1 MGQGSHTIGKETASP
16 LKSRWSSEPEDR
28 AATTMQH
35 PASNW
40 TARLLSGTQTGRE
53 KVWEWCYK
61 LSWSI
66 IEAHRHCVPYCSV
79 HLKHLCLECNSFF
92 FFCEKKTCLTRRF
105 HDWDDQRLCWP
116 LAVTML
122 HPLKA
127 CRPVVGA
134 QSNHRPDTWVVGIRQ
149 PYPWHTHG
157 SVVVQHLQVND
168 KLTLYESIA
177 YNWLKGILTTCTH
190 APSALRRT
198 SALGCV
204 CRTDCRTPGGR
215 VQLRVHSLASWKPW
229 LQQL

>member
-1 MGQGSHTIGKETASP
+1 MGSRLPYYWQRDCKSAKKP
-16 LKSRWSSEPEDR
+16 LVFRTGGQSCNNY
-28 AATTMQH
+28 AT

-40 TARLLSGTQTGRE
+40 TARLLSGTQAGRE
-53 KVWEWCYK
+53 KVCGATGCPGV
-61 LSWSI
+61 L
-66 IEAHRHCVPYCSV
+66 
-79 HLKHLCLECNSFF
+79 LKHTGIVCLIAWCTWNILAWECNLFF

-122 HPLKA
+122 RPLKA
-127 CRPVVGA
+127 CRPLVGA

-168 KLTLYESIA
+168 KLTLHESIA

-229 LQQL
+229 LQPL